1 MSQRFI
7 ETEVF
12 SNKSIGFSMLAS
24 LTTTWNFA
32 GEIQSLDLRTWESA
46 FEFEKQTLTQV
57 LIRPK
62 FKSCWSDDAILVIQL
77 KEFFISGQVKV
88 YNPERV

>member
-1 MSQRFI
+1 MSQYFI
-7 ETEVF
+7 ETEIF
-12 SNKSIGFSMLAS
+12 SNKSIGFSTLAS

-32 GEIQSLDLRTWESA
+32 GEFRVWIYEPENQPLNW
-46 FEFEKQTLTQV
+46 KQTLTQV

-62 FKSCWSDDAILVIQL
+62 LKSCWSDDAILVIQL